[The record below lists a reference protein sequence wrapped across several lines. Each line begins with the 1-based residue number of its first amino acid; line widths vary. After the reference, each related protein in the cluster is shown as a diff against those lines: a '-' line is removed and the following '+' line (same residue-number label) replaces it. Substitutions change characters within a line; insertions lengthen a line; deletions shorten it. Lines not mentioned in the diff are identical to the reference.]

1 MKQGWESID
10 DESTFPI
17 KLNDEERKIFVRL
30 GGIGESFKFYI
41 LNSSAFMSFLLDIMA
56 VQKNLVRS

>member
-1 MKQGWESID
+1 MD

-17 KLNDEERKIFVRL
+17 KLNDEEGKIFVRL
-30 GGIGESFKFYI
+30 GGIGELFKSYI